1 MQKRF
6 FPSARP
12 VRRKSRVQRS
22 GLLSLRRV
30 RRLTFLRRRP
40 ERDTKASFVMTRLP
54 GPPFRY
60 WVPVSP
66 PEGLDRRRR
75 RYWPLVLDA
84 LGLPRWISGT
94 GQKTVLWVPCLT
106 EKRSRAELADFE
118 AEPERA
124 MRRLPVLPE
133 HPCSALSALL
143 LVPVILLHLIK
154 NGWRT
159 LPGAFTA
166 LFPQTPSG
174 WVDLFGMDTVR
185 TRIFHEWHRAGTAL
199 FLHADA
205 QHLTGNCVFAALFL
219 WFLSRAA
226 GPGWAMLVTVLGGML
241 GYCAEA
247 LLRTAPAVS
256 IGFSTA
262 LFAAVG
268 ALSGLMSLR
277 SRALAVPPL
286 AAGAALLAMLGT
298 EGENTDYMAHICG
311 LACGTGLGLLLG
323 LILRRFP
330 SSAGPAWQ
338 AAAGTATFLLP
349 LLCFISALR

>member
-1 MQKRF
+1 MNLKDAAANLNQAH
-6 FPSARP
+6 PEDTLHP
-12 VRRKSRVQRS
+12 LYTPWGELLMRS
-22 GLLSLRRV
+22 GSYDDILSEYP
-30 RRLTFLRRRP
+30 RP
-40 ERDTKASFVMTRLP
+40 
-54 GPPFRY
+54 
-60 WVPVSP
+60 
-66 PEGLDRRRR
+66 
-75 RYWPLVLDA
+75 
-84 LGLPRWISGT
+84 
-94 GQKTVLWVPCLT
+94 Q
-106 EKRSRAELADFE
+106 
-118 AEPERA
+118 
-124 MRRLPVLPE
+124 MRRTDYHMLNGLWEYAFVP
-133 HPCSALSALL
+133 ADGI
-143 LVPVILLHLIK
+143 PVILLHLMR

-226 GPGWAMLVTVLGGML
+226 GPGWAMLVTVLGGTL

-268 ALSGLMSLR
+268 ALSGLMSLH

-298 EGENTDYMAHICG
+298 EGENTDYMAHIC
-311 LACGTGLGLLLG
+311 AN
-323 LILRRFP
+323 
-330 SSAGPAWQ
+330 W
-338 AAAGTATFLLP
+338 
-349 LLCFISALR
+349 

>member
-1 MQKRF
+1 
-6 FPSARP
+6 
-12 VRRKSRVQRS
+12 
-22 GLLSLRRV
+22 
-30 RRLTFLRRRP
+30 
-40 ERDTKASFVMTRLP
+40 MTAA
-54 GPPFRY
+54 GA
-60 WVPVSP
+60 
-66 PEGLDRRRR
+66 

-84 LGLPRWISGT
+84 LGLPRWVSGT

-143 LVPVILLHLIK
+143 LVPVILLHLMR

-174 WVDLFGMDTVR
+174 WVDLFGMDTVC

-226 GPGWAMLVTVLGGML
+226 GPGWAMLVTVLGGTL

-268 ALSGLMSLR
+268 ALSGLMSLH

-330 SSAGPAWQ
+330 SSAGPPGRPRREQPPSCCRSSVLSAPCADRRNSIYFSWRCFLCFRSSFSLCFGPDG
-338 AAAGTATFLLP
+338 AGSAGTTLA
-349 LLCFISALR
+349 CFGS